1 MNLFGTDGIR
11 GKYGNYPLDDSFI
24 QKIGFALSK
33 FFDGNI
39 KRILICQDGR
49 ESSLQIITK
58 LLEGVLSDR
67 QYEIKYLG
75 IFPTPSIPIILS
87 ENNKRD
93 TAGIIITASHNPYTD
108 NGIKIFNG
116 NGLKLSRAEE
126 LQVEKN
132 IPETIS
138 INPDISIQMVQD
150 DSYRDIYS
158 NKITEIF
165 NSKKKDLD
173 IFWS

>member
-1 MNLFGTDGIR
+1 MIHSYKKLALL
-11 GKYGNYPLDDSFI
+11 YLSF
-24 QKIGFALSK
+24 ST
-33 FFDGNI
+33 NI

-87 ENNKRD
+87 ENDKRD

-116 NGLKLSRAEE
+116 NGLKLSQAEE

-158 NKITEIF
+158 IK
-165 NSKKKDLD
+165 
-173 IFWS
+173 